1 MDTSA
6 KHAVAEFD
14 IVLVER
20 TMGIDPSLR
29 HAVAQAG
36 ANLGA
41 HEAVE
46 HFTGPNSSPI
56 ISNSHET
63 KR

>member
-1 MDTSA
+1 MVTSA

-14 IVLVER
+14 KVLVER

-41 HEAVE
+41 HEGVE
-46 HFTGPNSSPI
+46 HFTGLKSSPG
-56 ISNSHET
+56 ISNTHET
-63 KR
+63 ER